1 MSTRRMRLTAF
12 VLAGAL
18 LAGACSDGG
27 GASDEE
33 AAEDPKQALTDAL
46 DAFAEYEGV
55 TVEMTIEADPEDLV
69 ADDTPPEVAE
79 AIVNSSVVVSAK
91 GETPEDTQAEI
102 RVNVDGNEDAVE
114 MRFADMSFYAR
125 VEVRELVEAF
135 DGDVAMIDAS
145 VDQASAMGFDFAQAL
160 VDGEWVGVEG
170 LDEFAEQ
177 LGLPVTTPDPEQ
189 AAALQQKFAEILER
203 NADATSEGTDDVGA
217 HLRVTLPLKQT
228 AGELFEALGSLGGA
242 PPGALPMDALNEL
255 PTADIPLDVWISDGR
270 LVQLEIDVLA
280 IGEALGEEPEEGVDD
295 FAFRLTIDEFTDEV
309 EAPEDFVPIDLQQIL
324 QGVFGAGLGGA
335 AAGGSA
341 ISPPDSGDREVVV
354 PELGLACSDLA
365 GVPPDQIKAF
375 LEASGQPGAFKTVK
389 RACPELF

>member
-18 LAGACSDGG
+18 LAGACADGG
-27 GASDEE
+27 DEE
-33 AAEDPKQALTDAL
+33 AAENPKQALTDAL

-55 TVEMTIEADPEDLV
+55 TVEMTIEVDPEDLV
-69 ADDTPPEVAE
+69 EDDTPPEVAE

-91 GETPEDTQAEI
+91 GETPEDTQAVI
-102 RVNVDGNEDAVE
+102 RVNVDGNEDAIE
-114 MRFADMSFYAR
+114 MRITDMSLYAR
-125 VEVRELVEAF
+125 AEVRELVEAF
-135 DGDVAMIDAS
+135 DGDMAMIDQS
-145 VDQASAMGFDFAQAL
+145 VEQASAMGFDFAQAL
-160 VDGEWVGVEG
+160 VDGEWVGMEG

-189 AAALQQKFAEILER
+189 AAAIQEKLAEILER
-203 NADATSEGTDDVGA
+203 NADVTSEGTDDVGA

-228 AGELFEALGSLGGA
+228 AGELLEALSSVGGA
-242 PPGALPMDALNEL
+242 PPGTLPMDALNEL

-295 FAFRLTIDEFTDEV
+295 FAFRLTIDEFTDDV
-309 EAPEDFVPIDLQQIL
+309 EAPEDFVPIDLQQIF
-324 QGVFGAGLGGA
+324 QGVLGAGLGGA

-341 ISPPDSGDREVVV
+341 IPPPDADREVVV

-365 GVPPDQIKAF
+365 GVPPEQIKAF

-389 RACPELF
+389 QACPELF